1 MQGAHLLAAPWDDA
15 VRSAASVQVAATESI
30 CLSQKVAAQLKACE
44 KQSAAG
50 RGRCKELR
58 EYMARCQRVGL
69 YQLTLVRKHLAQ

>member
-1 MQGAHLLAAPWDDA
+1 MTRPPSRQACSLPAEPYGDA
-15 VRSAASVQVAATESI
+15 VQPAVALQVSVTESI
-30 CLSQKVAAQLKACE
+30 CFLPKVAAQLKACE

-69 YQLTLVRKHLAQ
+69 Y